1 LVIALASQAA
11 ESMITEWQED
21 PWLAVPVALG
31 LAAASRAPQPVPG
44 HLLWMAVDML
54 STSLDDDDA
63 FAELVDATGIADLLT
78 APGGL
83 SVAVGL
89 DHPHTPETL
98 RLLVDHL
105 EDRAL
110 ARQLRRALTKDK
122 PGRRPKTRPS
132 AAPLPGL

>member
-1 LVIALASQAA
+1 
-11 ESMITEWQED
+11 
-21 PWLAVPVALG
+21 
-31 LAAASRAPQPVPG
+31 
-44 HLLWMAVDML
+44 MAVDML

-63 FAELVDATGIADLLT
+63 FADLVDATGIADLLN

-83 SVAVGL
+83 AVAVGL
-89 DHPHTPETL
+89 DHPHTREVL

-122 PGRRPKTRPS
+122 PARRPRTRPS